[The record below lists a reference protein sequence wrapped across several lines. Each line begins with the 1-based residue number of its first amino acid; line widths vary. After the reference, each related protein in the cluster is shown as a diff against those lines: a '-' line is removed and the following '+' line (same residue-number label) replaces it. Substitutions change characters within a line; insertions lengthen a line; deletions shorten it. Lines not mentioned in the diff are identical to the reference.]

1 MDVSNSEK
9 SDWLEK
15 VFTAKDPDELSDIYN
30 NWAEQYDEDVTHY
43 GYSYK
48 SPPVIAG
55 FVGRHVSEKNGAIL
69 DAGAGTG
76 LIGEMLALIGYS
88 KLVALDLSPGMLQVA
103 RKKNVYSDLRQ
114 MVLGEYLDF
123 PDNTFD
129 ATVCAGTFTL
139 GHAPPQSLDEITRI
153 TKPGGFIIFSI
164 RCDGNNGDDFISMQE
179 SLEKEGKWK
188 LAEKTEPFQSLP
200 FAEPEAENQVFVYK
214 VS

>member
-15 VFTAKDPDELSDIYN
+15 VFAAKDPGELSDIYN
-30 NWAEQYDEDVTHY
+30 DWAEQYDEDVTHY

-48 SPPVIAG
+48 SPAVIAG
-55 FVGRHVSEKNGAIL
+55 FVGRYVAGKDGAIL

-76 LIGEMLALIGYS
+76 LIGEMLALMGYS
-88 KLVALDLSPGMLQVA
+88 RLVALDLSPGMLEIA
-103 RKKNVYSDLRQ
+103 RKKNVYSDLQQ

-123 PDNTFD
+123 PDNTFE

-139 GHAPPQSLDEITRI
+139 GHAPPQSLDELTRI
-153 TKPGGFIIFSI
+153 TKSGGFIIFGI

-179 SLEKEGKWK
+179 NLEKDGKWR
-188 LAEKTEPFQSLP
+188 LAEKTDPFQSMP
-200 FAEPEAENQVFVYK
+200 FAEPEAGNQVFVYK